1 MEELLLK
8 CINLSI
14 RASYMILAVLLIRMI
29 FAKAEKK
36 YMVWM
41 WILVGIRLICPL
53 SIPALPSVL
62 PPTEV
67 IPEDIALSHT
77 PQIAS
82 GIQAVDQTVNPVLQ
96 QHFTPAPADSANPL
110 QVVNAIASAVWIA
123 GMIFMFGY
131 MIVSSLLLKRMIR
144 KSGPLHQGIAE
155 SKQFEG
161 PFVFG
166 MIHPIICLP
175 PCEEEKKKM
184 ILLHERTHIERK
196 DHILKPLAF
205 IILSVYW
212 FNPLVW
218 LAYRL
223 LCRDI
228 EMACDEA
235 VIAKMARRERSCYAE
250 TLLSCASSGLPAASP
265 VAFGETDVKKRIK
278 NILKYRKPSAVLAAC
293 LIISAL
299 AVSAGC
305 FADQKTEPQKTEPAD
320 SQSQSGNTD
329 GKDGDKKE
337 DTAGRETPDTK
348 TVITVESLLQ
358 NPSAYVNTYVY
369 VQGNLP
375 QSISGTDESGK
386 PIVYLSGVND
396 LNQHI
401 RLIDEIPQDGACLVE
416 AYGDLV
422 YLDNG
427 ELALSLDGYEVLSQE
442 SVQPAQVSLTVESLL
457 QNPSPYVNQY
467 VYIQGNLPQS
477 IAGFDAGGNAILYL
491 CGAEDLNQHI
501 RIINYKP
508 TDGSCLVEAYGT
520 IVYLDNGELAISM
533 DGYTVLSQQ
542 SVQAALTVE
551 SLIQNPSAYVN
562 QYVHI
567 QGNLPQSIA
576 GFDASG
582 NAILYLCGAE
592 DLNQHIR
599 IVDYKPTDGSCLVDA
614 YGMIVYLD
622 NGELAI
628 SMEGYD
634 ILQ

>member
-62 PPTEV
+62 PPAEV

-110 QVVNAIASAVWIA
+110 QVVNAIAAAVWIA

-131 MIVSSLLLKRMIR
+131 MVVSSLLLKRMVR
-144 KSGPLHQGIAE
+144 KSGALHQGIAE
-155 SKQFEG
+155 SRQFEG

-166 MIHPIICLP
+166 MIHPVICLP
-175 PCEEEKKKM
+175 PGDEEKKKM

-235 VIAKMARRERSCYAE
+235 VIQKMARQERSCYAE
-250 TLLSCASSGLPAASP
+250 TLLRCASSGLPAASP

-293 LIISAL
+293 LLVCAL
-299 AVSAGC
+299 VVSAGC
-305 FADQKTEPQKTEPAD
+305 FADQGGKPQETEPTD
-320 SQSQSGNTD
+320 SETKPDSDEG
-329 GKDGDKKE
+329 KKE
-337 DTAGRETPDTK
+337 DTAGKETPDTEGKDQEK
-348 TVITVESLLQ
+348 TVTTVESL
-358 NPSAYVNTYVY
+358 
-369 VQGNLP
+369 
-375 QSISGTDESGK
+375 I
-386 PIVYLSGVND
+386 
-396 LNQHI
+396 
-401 RLIDEIPQDGACLVE
+401 
-416 AYGDLV
+416 
-422 YLDNG
+422 
-427 ELALSLDGYEVLSQE
+427 
-442 SVQPAQVSLTVESLL
+442 
-457 QNPSPYVNQY
+457 QNPSPYVDQY

-542 SVQAALTVE
+542 TVQAALTVE

-562 QYVHI
+562 QYVHV